1 LVIKAVIYVVVY
13 PGIFVLRAGKTLR
26 FYARSLP
33 ANGKELKGFAHVAAY
48 FLSGGAFAFFPGSW
62 LICEAITFLPP
73 GGRFVAAFSPKSVF
87 MAAKI
92 ISILG
97 STGSIGCNTL
107 KVIEFL
113 REPEF
118 RVIALGAGEN
128 IGKLAEQVARF
139 QPELVSVK
147 NQDCAEKLL
156 AALFELDAKPPRI
169 ELGEAGL
176 IAVAT
181 HERAETVVSATVG
194 AVGFV
199 PTLRA
204 IEAGKRIA
212 LANKETLVMAGELM
226 TAAAARSGAEILP
239 VDSEHNALHQCLRGE
254 KKAEVKRLIL
264 TASGGPFRTKT
275 KEEIAAATVTQ
286 ALNHPTWN
294 MGDKITIDSA
304 TLMNKGL
311 EVIEARWLFG
321 FGAEQID
328 VVVHPQSIMHSMVEL
343 TDGSVIAQMGVTDM
357 KHAIQYALTY
367 PERKPNCTPPL
378 DIARL
383 SQLTFEEPD
392 LARFPCLELAYRAL
406 KAGGTMPVALN
417 AANEVAVEAFL
428 KGRIKLNQIAQV
440 IESVLNDHQPVAAGD
455 LEAILAADTGAR
467 AKANEFFAAQSVP
480 VGARTARPQD
490 RGAV

>member
-1 LVIKAVIYVVVY
+1 
-13 PGIFVLRAGKTLR
+13 
-26 FYARSLP
+26 
-33 ANGKELKGFAHVAAY
+33 
-48 FLSGGAFAFFPGSW
+48 
-62 LICEAITFLPP
+62 
-73 GGRFVAAFSPKSVF
+73 
-87 MAAKI
+87 
-92 ISILG
+92 LG

-107 KVIEFL
+107 KVVEFL

-118 RVIALGAGEN
+118 HVVALGAGGN
-128 IGKLAEQVARF
+128 IGKLAEQTARF

-147 NQDCAEKLL
+147 NEECAEKFLN
-156 AALFELDAKPPRI
+156 ALFELNAKSPRI

-181 HERAETVVSATVG
+181 HEQAETVVSATVG

-226 TAAAARSGAEILP
+226 TAAAVRSGAEILP

-254 KKAEVKRLIL
+254 NRAEVKRLIL
-264 TASGGPFRTKT
+264 TASGGPFRTRS
-275 KEEIAAATVTQ
+275 KEEIENATVEE

-321 FGAEQID
+321 FGADEIN
-328 VVVHPQSIMHSMVEL
+328 VVVHPQSMIHSMVEL
-343 TDGSVIAQMGVTDM
+343 VDGSVIAQMGVTDM

-367 PERKPNCTPPL
+367 PERKQGSTAPL
-378 DIARL
+378 DIAKL

-392 LARFPCLELAYRAL
+392 LERFPCLGLAYKAL
-406 KAGGTMPVALN
+406 NAGGTMPVVLN
-417 AANEVAVEAFL
+417 AANEIAVEAFL
-428 KGRIKLNQIAQV
+428 AGRIKLNEIALI
-440 IESVLNDHQPVAAGD
+440 IESVMNEHITED
-455 LEAILAADTGAR
+455 LTSLEKVLQVDRDTRLAAQEKIAGKALTGSNN
-467 AKANEFFAAQSVP
+467 KY
-480 VGARTARPQD
+480 
-490 RGAV
+490 